1 MRTLKIAC
9 AFFAFL
15 SLAATLT
22 GTRAISWSFGGLH
35 ITKHAGIGVM
45 FGSLFNALLYASAAY
60 GIQRRVPVVWKLG
73 WAVLIISSLQFM
85 IGGLSSVLR
94 QPGAWIGA
102 AGILVGGALVSVYW
116 GRWWNRQRDYFHT
129 VAPQLGHG

>member
-9 AFFAFL
+9 VFCAFL
-15 SLAATLT
+15 LAATLT
-22 GTRAISWSFGGLH
+22 GTRGINWSYGGLH

-45 FGSLFNALLYASAAY
+45 LWSLFNALLYASAAY

-73 WAVLIISSLQFM
+73 WAVLVISSLQFM

-94 QPGAWIGA
+94 QPGGWIGA
-102 AGILVGGALVSVYW
+102 AGILVVGALVSVCW
-116 GRWWNRQRDYFHT
+116 G
-129 VAPQLGHG
+129 

>member
-1 MRTLKIAC
+1 
-9 AFFAFL
+9 
-15 SLAATLT
+15 
-22 GTRAISWSFGGLH
+22 
-35 ITKHAGIGVM
+35 M
-45 FGSLFNALLYASAAY
+45 FWSLFYALLYASAAY
-60 GIQRRVPVVWKLG
+60 GIQRSVPVVWKLG

-102 AGILVGGALVSVYW
+102 AGILVGGALISVYW

-129 VAPQLGHG
+129 VAPQLSRG